1 MSGVTVSVVVPT
13 RNRPLHAIECIQSIL
28 ATDGLFEL
36 IVVDQSDGLETQE
49 ALQSIDD
56 ARLRYV
62 RTPTRG
68 VCAARNAGVDL
79 SRGDVIAFTDDDCR
93 VGAGWIGSIG
103 TIFEAD
109 PLAAVVCG
117 RVRVPQELRS
127 RGFTESFDPVQREW
141 QGRYPGFGAD
151 WGITANMSVRRA
163 VFSKVG
169 QFDVLLGAG
178 APLRSGGEPDFLYRV
193 LRNGLKI
200 INASEV
206 EVDHLGVRA
215 FGAES
220 SRLMQGY
227 GFGTGAAL
235 FKHVRLFDLDAV
247 TVYARFL
254 FANLQRIGA
263 CLVRGQRP
271 RGTGYLAFFL
281 WGSCKSFKYRVDRSA
296 RLYVPRIRA

>member
-1 MSGVTVSVVVPT
+1 
-13 RNRPLHAIECIQSIL
+13 
-28 ATDGLFEL
+28 
-36 IVVDQSDGLETQE
+36 LEG
-49 ALQSIDD
+49 IDD
-56 ARLRYV
+56 VRLRYV

-68 VCAARNAGVDL
+68 VSAARNAGIDL
-79 SRGDVIAFTDDDCR
+79 SRGDVVAFTDDDCR
-93 VGAGWIGSIG
+93 VVPDWIRSIER
-103 TIFEAD
+103 IFEED
-109 PLAAVVCG
+109 SVAAVICG
-117 RVRVPQELRS
+117 RVRVPEELLS
-127 RGFTESFDPVQREW
+127 LGFTESFDPIQREW
-141 QGRYPGFGAD
+141 IGRYPDFGTD
-151 WGITANMSVRRA
+151 WGITANMSVRRG
-163 VFSKVG
+163 VFSKIG

-235 FKHVRLFDLDAV
+235 FKHVRLCDRDAV
-247 TVYARFL
+247 TVYTRFL
-254 FANLQRIGA
+254 FANLKRIGS
-263 CLVRGQRP
+263 CLVKGQRP

-281 WGSCKSFKYRVDRSA
+281 LGSFRSFKYRVDRNA
-296 RLYVPRIRA
+296 RLYVPRTRA